1 MLADGL
7 GTFFSSVDAEDRKPV
22 RLPLAVW
29 PTALSGSP
37 HRSCDCLLLSA
48 HCLVTSAFCPSWSK
62 ALSIL
67 SGSNDGLKYLGPQRR
82 CSLNGSSK
90 IH

>member
-7 GTFFSSVDAEDRKPV
+7 GTFFSSVHAEDRKPV

-29 PTALSGSP
+29 PTAWSGSP

-48 HCLVTSAFCPSWSK
+48 HGLVN
-62 ALSIL
+62 LSLL
-67 SGSNDGLKYLGPQRR
+67 SFTVQSIVDTPRK
-82 CSLNGSSK
+82 
-90 IH
+90 